1 VFQSGFLR
9 HHNTVAAML
18 KVSED
23 IQLGMVD
30 EQVTVLLLLDFSQAF
45 DMMVHKLLLYKLRNA
60 QN

>member
-1 VFQSGFLR
+1 
-9 HHNTVAAML
+9 ML